1 MSDPRLVK
9 LNLGCGPT
17 KLPGFINIDSVE
29 AFKPDLLHDISQP
42 LPYPDLSVDEIIA
55 DGILEHFDKYL
66 RFIVFYEWARVLKVG
81 GTINLSVPNF
91 EKIVWRYFKF
101 GFEKFTDTIFG
112 ENMLSSSAYIG
123 HFGNHKWGY
132 SPKSLEVFIKT
143 FGIEPT
149 KIEVKGLVLR
159 MIGTKKRH
167 VTQAE
172 IDKIEVYSSANDCG
186 AGKARMSVKEARQ
199 KVSIFNDN
207 NLYK

>member
-1 MSDPRLVK
+1 MSDPFLIK

-29 AFKPDLLHDISQP
+29 ALKPDLLHDISQP
-42 LPYPDLSVDEIIA
+42 LPYNDLSVDEILA

-66 RFIVFYEWARVLKVG
+66 RCIVFYEWARVLKIG
-81 GTINLSVPNF
+81 GIINISVPNF

-112 ENMLSSSAYIG
+112 ENMLASETYIG

-132 SPKSLEVFIKT
+132 SPKSLEAFIKI
-143 FGIEPT
+143 FGIEPVKVET
-149 KIEVKGLVLR
+149 KGLVLR
-159 MIGTKKRH
+159 MIGEKKRH

-172 IDKIEVYSSANDCG
+172 IDKVEIYSSANDCG
-186 AGKARMSVKEARQ
+186 SGKANMLVRESRDKIG
-199 KVSIFNDN
+199 IFNKN
-207 NLYK
+207 K